1 MTRPDRLASAGES
14 SAAGAHSGVSQ
25 ILIVSLL
32 LITGVWLEDQFPHP
46 LTALLALTTLL
57 VVVAMLCSG
66 RSGWRTQVLMPGVIV
81 ILLGMCRWS
90 LHLASHPGMDLLA
103 LTENGQAESVTV
115 RLAGRLAS
123 IPAVEATAAY
133 GPGSGT
139 SGRTV
144 FLFEAR
150 WLLTDRERIPVRGL
164 CRASIQGDAT
174 GVFCWG
180 DQVEMLGRL
189 DVPASPTNPGEF
201 DFATHLRR
209 RGFSALM
216 YVDHPA
222 AVRIVNRSELNPKRW
237 LNQFR
242 LMTVAALKQH
252 LTPQSRATAEALLL
266 GNRGHLSTDLERDF
280 ISSGTMH
287 LLAISGLHV
296 GILYVFLVRLQ
307 TILLMPRTR
316 ALVLAGFVCVMY
328 CLLTDLRPS
337 VMRATVF
344 ILLHILGQSLNREV
358 RAGSLIGATAVL
370 LIFFDPSIVFD
381 VGAWLSF
388 LAVAALGW
396 VSEKSPPPQDQTV
409 PVAALTW
416 RDHFTELREWGVQRL
431 AVRQQQMLAVTLLSA
446 PLIAQQF
453 HMVSLIGMLINLLLI
468 PFTTLTLICG
478 YVFVFVAAC
487 LPLLATAV
495 GSCFQLTLQGMNAA
509 VSFSAGFRSGYITLP
524 DLPAGFLPAYFLLL
538 LGSATVH
545 RSDVRL
551 GMRLLLLMLVSGTLI
566 YCGRVP
572 ARNHLTCTTL
582 NVGHGNAVIAE
593 MPDQRVL
600 LFDAGALHRGERTAD
615 VISRFLWNRGYQMI
629 DAIVISHP
637 DADHYNA
644 VRFLLDRIP
653 VGQVVLSGEF
663 VRTGLPDTEQVI
675 ELCATLRVPVVIAQ
689 HGDQIQE
696 ADWSVRFLQ
705 ARLPKGKSL
714 DNASSLVA
722 VLKYRNQTICLPGD
736 LEGAGAEQLL
746 ADLPQS
752 AVLVSPH
759 HGSLGSND
767 RRLAEQIRP
776 QVVVVSSRDD
786 RSAAKLQDIYA
797 DAQILHSSR
806 MGAIQTEVLP
816 DGRLEVETYCQPPQ
830 E

>member
-1 MTRPDRLASAGES
+1 
-14 SAAGAHSGVSQ
+14 
-25 ILIVSLL
+25 
-32 LITGVWLEDQFPHP
+32 
-46 LTALLALTTLL
+46 
-57 VVVAMLCSG
+57 
-66 RSGWRTQVLMPGVIV
+66 
-81 ILLGMCRWS
+81 MCRCG

-103 LTENGQAESVTV
+103 VTENGQAEAVTV
-115 RLAGRLAS
+115 RLEGRLAS
-123 IPAVEATAAY
+123 IPAVAATAEY
-133 GPGSGT
+133 GHGSGST
-139 SGRTV
+139 SRTV

-150 WLLTDRERIPVRGL
+150 WLLIDQERVPVRGL

-174 GVFCWG
+174 GIFCWG
-180 DQVEMLGRL
+180 DQVELLGRL
-189 DVPASPTNPGEF
+189 DVPAPPTNPGEF

-222 AVRIVNRSELNPKRW
+222 AVRILKRSELNPRLW
-237 LNQFR
+237 LNRFR
-242 LMTVAALKQH
+242 VMTVAALEQH
-252 LTPQSRATAEALLL
+252 LTPQNRATAEALLL

-307 TILLMPRTR
+307 TILLMPRIR
-316 ALVLAGFVCVMY
+316 ALVLAGFVCVIY

-344 ILLHILGQSLNREV
+344 ILLHILGQILNREV

-381 VGAWLSF
+381 IGAWLSF

-396 VSEKSPPPQDQTV
+396 VTEKSPPPQDQTV
-409 PVAALTW
+409 PVAALSW
-416 RDHFTELREWGVQRL
+416 RDHATEFREWSVQRL
-431 AVRQQQMLAVTLLSA
+431 AVRYRQMLAVTLLSA

-468 PFTTLTLICG
+468 PFTGLTLICG
-478 YVFVFVAAC
+478 YVFVFLAAFIPPVA
-487 LPLLATAV
+487 TVV
-495 GSCFQLTLQGMNAA
+495 GSCFQWTLQGMNAG

-524 DLPAGFLPAYFLLL
+524 DLPTGFLPAYYVLL

-551 GMRLLLLMLVSGTLI
+551 GLRLLLLMLVSGTFV
-566 YCGRVP
+566 YCSRIP
-572 ARNHLTCTTL
+572 ARDHLTCTTL
-582 NVGHGNAVIAE
+582 NVGHGNAIIAE

-615 VISRFLWNRGYQMI
+615 VISRFLWNRGYPMI

-637 DADHYNA
+637 DSDHFNA

-653 VGQVVLSGEF
+653 VGQVILSGEF
-663 VRTGLPDTEQVI
+663 VRTNTPDTEQVI
-675 ELCATLRVPVVIAQ
+675 GLCDTLRVPVIIAR
-689 HGDQIQE
+689 HGDHIE
-696 ADWSVRFLQ
+696 APDWSVGFLQ
-705 ARLPKGKSL
+705 ARLPTGKAL

-746 ADLPQS
+746 QDLPKAS
-752 AVLVSPH
+752 VLVSPH

-797 DAQILHSSR
+797 GAQVLHSSR
-806 MGAIQTEVLP
+806 MGAIQTEVLS
-816 DGRLEVETYCQPPQ
+816 DGRLEVDTYCQPPH